1 MTSAVGQKGV
11 YKVHLCYKL
20 FGDIPCPND
29 NNISDHGH
37 SHKFNHPFF
46 QVFVMFLGEMLC
58 FVAYKLIAVWH
69 FRKGTTPITGKPFN
83 PVVFLFPACCD
94 MIGSFVM
101 IVSLTMTYASVF
113 QMLRGA
119 VVVFTG
125 LLSVVFLKKR
135 LFKRHWVGM
144 TLVII
149 GLVLVGAASKI
160 EGDDKGQDT
169 MSQLTGNLLVVIAQ
183 VIVAVQMIYEE
194 MVIKKYDVPSLKAVG
209 WEGIWGSSLLGLLL
223 IPFYFIPLTISDV
236 QPKRL
241 ENSIDALYQ
250 IHNSVPLIIS
260 NVTLLL
266 SIAIFNFSGISVTK
280 TMSATTRIV
289 LDCLRTLFIWVIS
302 LALKWDKFYY
312 LQLVG
317 YLLLVCGT
325 TIYYNLVFVP
335 LWKKLKQ
342 KRMQEEKRL
351 LCDTTNREVE
361 N

>member
-1 MTSAVGQKGV
+1 
-11 YKVHLCYKL
+11 
-20 FGDIPCPND
+20 
-29 NNISDHGH
+29 
-37 SHKFNHPFF
+37 
-46 QVFVMFLGEMLC
+46 MFLGEMLC
-58 FVAYKLIAVWH
+58 FFAYKLIAVWH
-69 FRKGTTPITGKPFN
+69 FGRGTTAVTGKPFN

-94 MIGSFVM
+94 MISSFLM
-101 IVSLTMTYASVF
+101 NVSLTMTYASVF

-160 EGDDKGQDT
+160 DGGDEGRDT

-183 VIVAVQMIYEE
+183 IIVAVQMIYEE
-194 MVIKKYDVPSLKAVG
+194 VVIKKYDVPSLKAVG

-280 TMSATTRIV
+280 MMSATTRMV

-335 LWKKLKQ
+335 LWKKLKIQ
-342 KRMQEEKRL
+342 KRKQEEQRL
-351 LCDTTNREVE
+351 LYDTTNREVV